1 MNANTLDGRWHLAM
15 YAACKDVMFGREAHR
30 GMTKWRGCLAGL
42 VTAMLIGPAMGRAQH
57 VGDDGL
63 DGKLGELIGSHHGK
77 VALYARDLS
86 SGKEVAIN
94 ADEPVQTAS
103 VIKLAILYNAMVDVR
118 EGKASWDEKLTL
130 KPGDAVNGSGVLH
143 FFDTPVTVTLKPGD
157 AVNGSGVLHFFNTPV
172 TVTLKDVLTMMVI
185 VSDNTATNMAI
196 DRFGVDAVNARVESL
211 GLKNTHL
218 YKKVMKPATGPM
230 PADQP
235 KFGLGK
241 TTAREM
247 AELME
252 QIGECHL
259 RRPDGAAGPSVG
271 GLTGWAPMDDKDKAV
286 CDIALGMLKNQFYRE
301 TIPRYIETVDTTE
314 EGPAIASKTGSLN
327 AVRNDVALVAGKTGP
342 MVISIFTY
350 ENKDQ
355 SWTVDNSAEVLIAK
369 LAKVIVDAWSPAGL
383 DAKEMVPGLGLGAG
397 R

>member
-1 MNANTLDGRWHLAM
+1 MGRRL
-15 YAACKDVMFGREAHR
+15 
-30 GMTKWRGCLAGL
+30 GCLAGL
-42 VTAMLIGPAMGRAQH
+42 IAMVVVATSGFAQQGADQGLSTTLNAMIQA
-57 VGDDGL
+57 
-63 DGKLGELIGSHHGK
+63 HHGK
-77 VALYARDLS
+77 VALYARQLN
-86 SGKEVAIN
+86 SGHEIAIN

-130 KPGDAVNGSGVLH
+130 KPGEPVNGSGMLH
-143 FFDTPVTVTLKPGD
+143 FFDTPL
-157 AVNGSGVLHFFNTPV
+157 

-241 TTAREM
+241 TTAKEM
-247 AELME
+247 AEIIE

-259 RRPDGAAGPSVG
+259 RRTAGVTT

-286 CDIALGMLKNQFYRE
+286 CDVGLGMLKNQFYRE
-301 TIPRYIETVDTTE
+301 TIPRYIEAVDTTE

-327 AVRNDVALVAGKTGP
+327 AVRNDVAIVSGKSGP
-342 MVISIFTY
+342 MVISIFTWD
-350 ENKDQ
+350 NQDHG
-355 SWTVDNSAEVLIAK
+355 WTVDNSAEVLIAK
-369 LAKVIVDAWSPAGL
+369 LAKAIVDVWSPGGL
-383 DAKEMVPGLGLGAG
+383 DAKALMPGLGLAASK
-397 R
+397 

>member
-1 MNANTLDGRWHLAM
+1 MM
-15 YAACKDVMFGREAHR
+15 
-30 GMTKWRGCLAGL
+30 KWRGCLAGL
-42 VTAMLIGPAMGRAQH
+42 AMAMLTGPAMGRAQH
-57 VGDDGL
+57 AGADGL
-63 DGKLGELIGSHHGK
+63 DGKLGEVISGHQGK

-86 SGKEVAIN
+86 SGQEVAIN
-94 ADEPVQTAS
+94 ADDPVQTAS

-143 FFDTPVTVTLKPGD
+143 FFDTPL
-157 AVNGSGVLHFFNTPV
+157 

-185 VSDNTATNMAI
+185 ISDNTATNMAI

-259 RRPDGAAGPSVG
+259 RRPDGVTGQAVG

-286 CDIALGMLKNQFYRE
+286 CDVALGMLKNQFYRE
-301 TIPRYIETVDTTE
+301 TIPRYIEAVDTTE

-350 ENKDQ
+350 DNKDQ

-383 DAKEMVPGLGLGAG
+383 DAKEMIPGLGLGAG

>member
-1 MNANTLDGRWHLAM
+1 MGTMSGLPQQSADQGLSTTLNALI
-15 YAACKDVMFGREAHR
+15 EA
-30 GMTKWRGCLAGL
+30 
-42 VTAMLIGPAMGRAQH
+42 
-57 VGDDGL
+57 
-63 DGKLGELIGSHHGK
+63 HHGK
-77 VALYARDLS
+77 VAVYARQLN
-86 SGKEVAIN
+86 SGHEIAID

-130 KPGDAVNGSGVLH
+130 KPGEAVNGSGMLH
-143 FFDTPVTVTLKPGD
+143 FFDTPL
-157 AVNGSGVLHFFNTPV
+157 

-241 TTAREM
+241 TTAKEM
-247 AELME
+247 AEIIE

-259 RRPDGAAGPSVG
+259 RRATAGTT

-286 CDIALGMLKNQFYRE
+286 CDVGLGMLKNQFYRE
-301 TIPRYIETVDTTE
+301 TIPRYIEAVDTTE

-327 AVRNDVALVAGKTGP
+327 AVRNDVAIVSGKGGP
-342 MVISIFTY
+342 MVISIFTWD
-350 ENKDQ
+350 NQDHG
-355 SWTVDNSAEVLIAK
+355 WTVDNTAEVLIAR
-369 LAKVIVDAWSPAGL
+369 LAKAIVDVWSPQGL
-383 DAKEMVPGLGLGAG
+383 DAKALVPGLGLPAAK
-397 R
+397 

>member
-1 MNANTLDGRWHLAM
+1 MA
-15 YAACKDVMFGREAHR
+15 
-30 GMTKWRGCLAGL
+30 KWRSCLAGL
-42 VTAMLIGPAMGRAQH
+42 AMLVVAGAASGRAQQSA
-57 VGDDGL
+57 DDGL
-63 DGKLGELIGSHHGK
+63 NAKLTDIIKQHHGR
-77 VALYARDLS
+77 VALYASQLN
-86 SGKEVAIN
+86 SGHEVAIDP
-94 ADEPVQTAS
+94 DEPVQTAS

-130 KPGDAVNGSGVLH
+130 KPGEPVGGSGMLH
-143 FFDTPVTVTLKPGD
+143 FFDTPL
-157 AVNGSGVLHFFNTPV
+157 

-196 DRFGVDAVNARVESL
+196 DRFGVEAVNARVESL
-211 GLKNTHL
+211 GLKDTHL
-218 YKKVMKPATGPM
+218 YKKVMKPATGPL
-230 PADQP
+230 PEDYK

-259 RRPDGAAGPSVG
+259 RRAEGAPAT

-286 CDIALGMLKNQFYRE
+286 CAVALGMLKNQFYRE
-301 TIPRYIETVDTTE
+301 TIPRYIEAVDTTE

-327 AVRNDVALVAGKTGP
+327 AVRNDVAIVAGKSGP
-342 MVISIFTY
+342 MVISIFTWD
-350 ENKDQ
+350 NQDHG
-355 SWTVDNSAEVLIAK
+355 WTVDNDAEVTIAK
-369 LAKVIVDAWSPAGL
+369 LGKAIVDAWSPAGL
-383 DAKEMVPGLGLGAG
+383 DAKELVPGLGLAAG

>member
-1 MNANTLDGRWHLAM
+1 MTRRLNWLAGVAMVMAGASGAAQHSADDGLTTTLNGLIKAHQGKVAM
-15 YAACKDVMFGREAHR
+15 YARQLNSGRE
-30 GMTKWRGCLAGL
+30 
-42 VTAMLIGPAMGRAQH
+42 I
-57 VGDDGL
+57 
-63 DGKLGELIGSHHGK
+63 
-77 VALYARDLS
+77 AR
-86 SGKEVAIN
+86 VIAID

-130 KPGDAVNGSGVLH
+130 KPGEAVGGSGLFH
-143 FFDTPVTVTLKPGD
+143 FLD
-157 AVNGSGVLHFFNTPV
+157 TPV

-185 VSDNTATNMAI
+185 MSDNTATNMAI

-241 TTAREM
+241 TTPREM
-247 AELME
+247 AEIIE

-259 RRPDGAAGPSVG
+259 RREVVQLQPGITPEQAATLGPA
-271 GLTGWAPMDDKDKAV
+271 WAPMDDKDKAV
-286 CDIALGMLKNQFYRE
+286 CDVALTMLKDQFYRE
-301 TIPRYIETVDTTE
+301 TIPRYLPNGGDQTV
-314 EGPAIASKTGSLN
+314 ASKTGSLN
-327 AVRNDVALVAGKTGP
+327 AVRDDVALVAGKSGP

-350 ENKDQ
+350 DNQDQ
-355 SWTVDNSAEVLIAK
+355 SWTVDNGAEMLIARM
-369 LAKVIVDAWSPAGL
+369 AKAIVDAWSPEGL
-383 DAKEMVPGLGLGAG
+383 DAKTMVPGLGLPVA